1 MIFAIG
7 AAVFAL
13 AVAAPQAESPAR
25 RVSSLAPEY
34 PAACMPPPGAEQKTE
49 RVTLAYSVSAEGRA
63 LDIRVRESTNACF
76 DGPAVDAARL
86 WSFEPRRVNGVAVRQ
101 DDVETTITYK
111 LSDAARLVDSDVRP
125 VLRSPPRY
133 PERCMASAKDSEKVL
148 VEFDVTAEG
157 AVENVRVIEST
168 GNCFNKPAVESVMRW
183 RYRPLIFDGVAVPR
197 RGVQTVVTFEL
208 VDDVSD
214 LIRPE
219 VARRLN
225 SARRKLL
232 KKNPDYDAVLAELD
246 AIEAKF
252 GAEFRPLE
260 MSAFYPLRG
269 AARIEAKNYR
279 GALDDLRIA
288 RSLVIDPA
296 AGEALQ
302 RTIESLEAYIAA
314 EDAAL
319 ARVKPGAPVG
329 AAAPPT
335 E

>member
-1 MIFAIG
+1 
-7 AAVFAL
+7 
-13 AVAAPQAESPAR
+13 
-25 RVSSLAPEY
+25 
-34 PAACMPPPGAEQKTE
+34 
-49 RVTLAYSVSAEGRA
+49 
-63 LDIRVRESTNACF
+63 
-76 DGPAVDAARL
+76 
-86 WSFEPRRVNGVAVRQ
+86 
-101 DDVETTITYK
+101 
-111 LSDAARLVDSDVRP
+111 
-125 VLRSPPRY
+125 
-133 PERCMASAKDSEKVL
+133 MASAKDSEKVL